1 MLELARLARR
11 EVETTTRLLGVLEA
25 RGWIAKLDPDLHSER
40 WVLIANPRH
49 IDLLAVFNALVID
62 RKELEY
68 QVRLSTTPFDG
79 ESLLAAL
86 DARRFDVSLA
96 EVLGSPRP
104 RRADEPEKVALGAAQ
119 G

>member
-79 ESLLAAL
+79 ESLLARSMRGASMSRL
-86 DARRFDVSLA
+86 PRCSVARDRA
-96 EVLGSPRP
+96 APTNPRKW
-104 RRADEPEKVALGAAQ
+104 RSARQ